1 MAQPAQK
8 PETMF
13 RVGNVS
19 SSVFANEVNGD
30 GDPRTVRSVTV
41 QRRYRDGSD
50 WKYKSNFSLAELPA
64 AIRVLQ
70 LAQQHVEDAEAKVDT
85 R

>member
-1 MAQPAQK
+1 MSQK
-8 PETMF
+8 PETTF

-19 SSVFANEVNGD
+19 SSVFANEINGD
-30 GDPRTVRSVTV
+30 GQPRTVRSVTV
-41 QRRYRDGSD
+41 QRRYRDGD
-50 WKYKSNFSLAELPA
+50 EWKYKSNFSLAELPA

-70 LAQQHVEDAEAKVDT
+70 LAQHHVENAEAEVEV